1 MAQNNPKRKGIRISQ
16 LAKLAGVPIPTIKH
30 YLNEGLLPRPTKTGR
45 TMSYYGNDCID
56 RVRLIKRLRT
66 DRFLPLSVIKR
77 IIESGAS
84 LEGEVALGEALI
96 NVSALAPSTG
106 VTLRRQI
113 AKETGYLLSK
123 IDKMEALGLILPRIA
138 HRGKEYDQIDCKI
151 ISLMRQREEAGL
163 PFDYSLEMM
172 SMYRAH
178 IQQIVKEDAKLFVR
192 RMLKNT
198 SASDAAGYVREGD
211 KALGAFMP
219 LIKAKLV
226 SSNAETL
233 VEELNA
239 IPGRLAESLRFRSLR
254 TFSEKDGGQPGRAGS
269 ESLLML
275 FVAGIGKK
283 SKRTVPESTMY
294 SPEIMSL
301 ISGISDL
308 VAGRAAEALLC
319 FSQAAACKAT
329 RLLAQALSGL
339 AHVARIPQAPG
350 VLSPMHAITDGIACF
365 DASRGHSSDPETALL
380 YSYFRGVGLA
390 IIPEIFDTH
399 HEAAADLRAVID
411 SATLDAAGDE
421 AGLKRLYSEI
431 RAKAAY
437 FLAQM
442 YLCDEKYEA
451 AHEILGC
458 MKKRWGT
465 SFYGA
470 WARKRMRELNN
481 IRPALAQKDNT
492 FS

>member
-1 MAQNNPKRKGIRISQ
+1 MAQNKPKRKGLRISQ

-84 LEGEVALGEALI
+84 LEGEVALGEALM

-106 VTLRRQI
+106 ATLRRQI
-113 AKETGYLLSK
+113 AKETEYPLSK
-123 IDKMEALGLILPRIA
+123 IDKMEALGLIRPRMTP
-138 HRGKEYDQIDCKI
+138 RGKEYDQIDCKI

-178 IQQIVKEDAKLFVR
+178 IRQIVKEDARLFVR

-198 SASDAAGYVREGD
+198 SASDAARYVREGD
-211 KALGAFMP
+211 KALAAFMP

-239 IPGRLAESLRFRSLR
+239 IPDRLEESLRFRSPR
-254 TFSEKDGGQPGRAGS
+254 TLSEMDSGQPRRVGS
-269 ESLLML
+269 ESRLTLL
-275 FVAGIGKK
+275 FAAIRGKN
-283 SKRTVPESTMY
+283 KRAVPESTIC

-301 ISGISDL
+301 MNGISDL

-319 FSQAAACKAT
+319 FSRAVTCEAI
-329 RLLAQALSGL
+329 LPLAQALSGL
-339 AHVARIPQAPG
+339 AHMARIPQAPG
-350 VLSPMHAITDGIACF
+350 VLSPMHAITDGIASF
-365 DASRGHSSDPETALL
+365 DASRGHSSDPETTLL
-380 YSYFRGVGLA
+380 YSYLRGVGLA

-411 SATLDAAGDE
+411 SANADAACRD
-421 AGLKRLYSEI
+421 AGLKRLCPEI

-442 YLCDEKYEA
+442 YLCDENYDA
-451 AHEILGC
+451 AYEILDS
-458 MKKRWGT
+458 MKKKCG
-465 SFYGA
+465 SGFYGK
-470 WARKRMRELNN
+470 WARRQLHELNKS
-481 IRPALAQKDNT
+481 QKENKQ
-492 FS
+492 